1 MTIEIVNLEKAIL
14 ASIEEDPSRYLPRF
28 NKVKNET
35 INALS
40 ERKTLIWVEG
50 PLGCGKSTLA
60 EVLAEKL
67 SIKCFLEDPEHPVIK
82 RYLRMLY
89 SSDKEVRKIGA
100 VGINNAYLPFRMQQ
114 YQAALECA
122 TSCILD
128 RIAYADDVYMEGFI
142 EDDLMTSEQVADI
155 QKRRETEIGLLR
167 PTNITAPKEI
177 IIQIIGEAKTFYRR
191 KNRRGR
197 GEEMEGDGGGV
208 PLLYMERLTRTYGNL
223 PQKLEA
229 VKFPGQVLQVKQEL
243 GIHGEFEPAND
254 RHLTPILA
262 KIRDYVLKP

>member
-1 MTIEIVNLEKAIL
+1 MAIEIVNLEKAIL

-28 NKVKNET
+28 NEVKNET
-35 INALS
+35 REALR

-67 SIKCFLEDPEHPVIK
+67 DIKCFLEDPEHPAIK

-100 VGINNAYLPFRMQQ
+100 VGINNAYFPFRMHH

-128 RIAYADDVYMEGFI
+128 RIAYADDIYMEGFI
-142 EDDLMTSEQVADI
+142 EDDLMTNEQVADI
-155 QKRRETEIGLLR
+155 QKRREVEIGLLR
-167 PTNITAPKEI
+167 PANITAPKEI
-177 IIQIIGEAKTFYRR
+177 MIQIIGKPETFYRR
-191 KNRRGR
+191 KNKRGR
-197 GEEMEGDGGGV
+197 GEEMESDGGGV
-208 PLLYMERLTRTYGNL
+208 PLPYMERLTKIYENL
-223 PQKLEA
+223 PKKLET
-229 VKFPGQVLQVKQEL
+229 VRFPGHVLQVKQEL
-243 GIHGEFEPAND
+243 GNHGEFEPAND
-254 RHLTPILA
+254 RHLTPILEQ
-262 KIRDYVLKP
+262 IRDYVSRS